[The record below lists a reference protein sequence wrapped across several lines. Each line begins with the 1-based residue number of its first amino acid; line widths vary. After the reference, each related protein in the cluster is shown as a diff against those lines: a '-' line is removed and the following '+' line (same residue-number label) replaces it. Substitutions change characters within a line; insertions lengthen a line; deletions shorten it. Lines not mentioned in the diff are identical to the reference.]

1 MPVNGIQ
8 PIADPVIEPSCRVG
22 RVSPDTTPS
31 KVRTMSLLDVTN
43 RPAANAKATKAGS
56 AIRREIV
63 RSVTHWTDRL
73 FSFTTTRD
81 AGFRFRSGQFTM
93 IGLEVDG
100 RPLMRA
106 YSIASAVY
114 DDRLEFFSI
123 KVPDGP
129 LTSRLQHLAPGM
141 QVLIGQKPTGTLILD
156 GLSAG
161 RRLYLL
167 GTGTG
172 VAPFA
177 SIMRDP
183 ETYER
188 FESVA
193 LVHGCRKVAE
203 TNYSALIVDQLMEDE
218 YLGADARQQLAY
230 YPTVTREAFRNSG
243 RITDLL
249 LSGRLG
255 SDLGY
260 PALDPA
266 LDRVMVCGSQSFN
279 SDLVAYLN
287 ARGFVEGS
295 SGEPAHFVIE
305 KAFVEPK
312 GSGPSARLASAPSEH
327 HG

>member
-1 MPVNGIQ
+1 
-8 PIADPVIEPSCRVG
+8 
-22 RVSPDTTPS
+22 
-31 KVRTMSLLDVTN
+31 MSLLDITGK
-43 RPAANAKATKAGS
+43 PAARQTAANSGKG
-56 AIRREIV
+56 IQCEIV
-63 RSVTHWTDRL
+63 LSVTHWTDRL

-81 AGFRFRSGQFTM
+81 AGLRFRSGQFTM

-114 DDRLEFFSI
+114 DDKLEFFSI

-129 LTSRLQHLAPGM
+129 LTSRLQHLVPGM
-141 QVLIGQKPTGTLILD
+141 QVLIGHKPTGTLVMD
-156 GLSAG
+156 SLSAG

-167 GTGTG
+167 CTGTG

-177 SIMRDP
+177 SIVRDP

-203 TNYSALIVDQLMEDE
+203 TNYSAFVVGQLRENE
-218 YLGADARQQLAY
+218 FLGADARQRLAY
-230 YPTVTREAFRNSG
+230 CPTVTREAFGNNG

-249 LSGRLG
+249 LSGRLS
-255 SDLGY
+255 SDLGH

-266 LDRVMVCGSQSFN
+266 CDRVMLCGSQSFN
-279 SDLVAYLN
+279 SDMVAYLGE
-287 ARGFVEGS
+287 RGFIEGS

-305 KAFVEPK
+305 KAFVEPT
-312 GSGPSARLASAPSEH
+312 GSHLPARHAPTQSED

>member
-1 MPVNGIQ
+1 MPDDGIQ
-8 PIADPVIEPSCRVG
+8 PIADPVVEPTRRVG
-22 RVSPDTTPS
+22 RVSPDMTPS
-31 KVRTMSLLDVTN
+31 KVRTMSLLDATSK
-43 RPAANAKATKAGS
+43 PAASAKSTKAASG
-56 AIRREIV
+56 IRHEIV
-63 RSVTHWTDRL
+63 QSVTHWTDRL
-73 FSFTTTRD
+73 FSFTTTRG

-93 IGLEVDG
+93 IGVEVDG

-106 YSIASAVY
+106 YSIASAAY
-114 DDRLEFFSI
+114 DNRLEFFSI

-129 LTSRLQHLAPGM
+129 LTSRLQHLEPGM
-141 QVLIGQKPTGTLILD
+141 EVLIGQKPTGTLILD

-177 SIMRDP
+177 SIVHNP

-203 TNYSALIVDQLMEDE
+203 TNYSASVIDQLMEDE
-218 YLGADARQQLAY
+218 FLGADARQQLDY
-230 YPTVTREAFRNSG
+230 YPTVTREAFRNGG

-249 LSGRLG
+249 LSGRLN

-266 LDRVMVCGSQSFN
+266 SDRVMVCGSQSFN
-279 SDLVAYLN
+279 DAIVAYLN
-287 ARGFVEGS
+287 KRGFVEGS

-305 KAFVEPK
+305 KAFVEP
-312 GSGPSARLASAPSEH
+312 PPRFAPARGEN

>member
-1 MPVNGIQ
+1 
-8 PIADPVIEPSCRVG
+8 
-22 RVSPDTTPS
+22 
-31 KVRTMSLLDVTN
+31 MSLLDTVN
-43 RPAANAKATKAGS
+43 KLPARAAAANTGNGIHS
-56 AIRREIV
+56 EIV
-63 RSVTHWTDRL
+63 LSVTHWTDRL

-93 IGLEVDG
+93 IGLEVNG

-106 YSIASAVY
+106 YSVASAAY

-129 LTSRLQHLAPGM
+129 LTSRLQHLVPGM
-141 QVLIGQKPTGTLILD
+141 QILVGHKPTGTLVMD
-156 GLSAG
+156 NLSPG

-172 VAPFA
+172 IAPFA
-177 SIMRDP
+177 SIVRDP

-203 TNYSALIVDQLMEDE
+203 TNYSAVVVAHLMNDE
-218 YLGADARQQLAY
+218 FLGANARQRLAY

-249 LSGRLG
+249 LSGKLS
-255 SDLGY
+255 SDLGH
-260 PALDPA
+260 PPLD
-266 LDRVMVCGSQSFN
+266 LVCDRAMVCGSQSFN
-279 SDLVAYLN
+279 SDMVAHLN
-287 ARGFVEGS
+287 ERGFVEGS
-295 SGEPAHFVIE
+295 SDEPAHFVIE

-312 GSGPSARLASAPSEH
+312 GRGLPA
-327 HG
+327 

>member
-1 MPVNGIQ
+1 
-8 PIADPVIEPSCRVG
+8 
-22 RVSPDTTPS
+22 
-31 KVRTMSLLDVTN
+31 MSLLDVTSK
-43 RPAANAKATKAGS
+43 PAASAKAAKTS
-56 AIRREIV
+56 STIRREIV
-63 RSVTHWTDRL
+63 QSVTHWTDRL
-73 FSFTTTRD
+73 FSFTTSRD

-114 DDRLEFFSI
+114 DNRLEFFSI

-129 LTSRLQHLAPGM
+129 LTFRLQHIEPGM
-141 QVLIGQKPTGTLILD
+141 EVLIGQKPTGTLILD

-177 SIMRDP
+177 SIARDP

-203 TNYSALIVDQLMEDE
+203 TNYSALVVDQLMEDE
-218 YLGADARQQLAY
+218 FLGADARQQLVY
-230 YPTVTREAFRNSG
+230 YPTVTRETFRNSG

-249 LSGRLG
+249 LSGNLSSG
-255 SDLGY
+255 LGY

-279 SDLVAYLN
+279 NDIVAYLTE
-287 ARGFVEGS
+287 RGFVEGS

-312 GSGPSARLASAPSEH
+312 GSGLPAQPVAARSGD

>member
-1 MPVNGIQ
+1 MPDDGTQ
-8 PIADPVIEPSCRVG
+8 PIADPVVEPSRRVG
-22 RVSPDTTPS
+22 RVSPDMTPS
-31 KVRTMSLLDVTN
+31 KVRTMSLLDATS
-43 RPAANAKATKAGS
+43 RPAANAKSTKAASG
-56 AIRREIV
+56 IRHEIV
-63 RSVTHWTDRL
+63 QSVTHWTDRL
-73 FSFTTTRD
+73 FSFTTTRN

-93 IGLEVDG
+93 IGVEVDG

-123 KVPDGP
+123 KVSDGP
-129 LTSRLQHLAPGM
+129 LTSRLQHLEPGM
-141 QVLIGQKPTGTLILD
+141 EVLIGQKPTGTLILD

-172 VAPFA
+172 MAPFA
-177 SIMRDP
+177 SIVRDP

-193 LVHGCRKVAE
+193 LVHGCRKAAE
-203 TNYSALIVDQLMEDE
+203 TNYSASVIDQVMEDE
-218 YLGADARQQLAY
+218 FLGAYARQQLDY

-249 LSGRLG
+249 LSGRLK

-266 LDRVMVCGSQSFN
+266 SDRVMVCGSQSFN
-279 SDLVAYLN
+279 SDIVAYLN
-287 ARGFVEGS
+287 KLGFVEGS

-305 KAFVEPK
+305 KAFVD
-312 GSGPSARLASAPSEH
+312 PSPRSAPARSEVTA
-327 HG
+327 

>member
-1 MPVNGIQ
+1 M
-8 PIADPVIEPSCRVG
+8 
-22 RVSPDTTPS
+22 T
-31 KVRTMSLLDVTN
+31 LLDVAQK
-43 RPAANAKATKAGS
+43 PAARTRAANPGKG
-56 AIRREIV
+56 IHCEIV
-63 RSVTHWTDRL
+63 LSVTHWTDRL

-106 YSIASAVY
+106 YSIASADY

-129 LTSRLQHLAPGM
+129 LTSRLQHLVPGM
-141 QVLIGQKPTGTLILD
+141 QVLVGHKPTGTLVMDSL
-156 GLSAG
+156 LPG
-161 RRLYLL
+161 RRVYLL

-172 VAPFA
+172 IAPFA
-177 SIMRDP
+177 SIVRDP

-203 TNYSALIVDQLMEDE
+203 TNYSAVVVAHLMNDQF
-218 YLGADARQQLAY
+218 LGAEARQRLAY

-243 RITDLL
+243 RVTDLL
-249 LSGRLG
+249 LSGKLN
-255 SDLGY
+255 SDLDY
-260 PALDPA
+260 PSLDPA
-266 LDRVMVCGSQSFN
+266 YDRVMLCGSQSFN
-279 SDLVAYLN
+279 SDMVAYLN
-287 ARGFVEGS
+287 ERGFVEGS
-295 SGEPAHFVIE
+295 SDDPAHFVIE

-312 GSGPSARLASAPSEH
+312 DLPARHAPARSED

>member
-1 MPVNGIQ
+1 
-8 PIADPVIEPSCRVG
+8 
-22 RVSPDTTPS
+22 
-31 KVRTMSLLDVTN
+31 MSLLDVTSKS
-43 RPAANAKATKAGS
+43 AASAKATKAAS
-56 AIRREIV
+56 AIPSEIV
-63 RSVTHWTDRL
+63 LSVTHWTDRL

-106 YSIASAVY
+106 YSVASAAY

-141 QVLIGQKPTGTLILD
+141 QILVGHKPTGTLVMD
-156 GLSAG
+156 SLSPG
-161 RRLYLL
+161 RQLYLL
-167 GTGTG
+167 STGTG
-172 VAPFA
+172 IAPFA
-177 SIMRDP
+177 SIVRDP
-183 ETYER
+183 EIYER
-188 FESVA
+188 FGSVA

-203 TNYSALIVDQLMEDE
+203 TNYSAVVVAHLMNDE
-218 YLGADARQQLAY
+218 FLGADARQRLAY

-249 LSGRLG
+249 LSGKLN
-255 SDLGY
+255 SDLGH

-266 LDRVMVCGSQSFN
+266 CDRVMVCGSQDFN
-279 SDLVAYLN
+279 SDMVAYLN
-287 ARGFVEGS
+287 ERGFVEGRS
-295 SGEPAHFVIE
+295 DKPAHFVIE
-305 KAFVEPK
+305 KAFV
-312 GSGPSARLASAPSEH
+312 GPNSLPARRAPARSQD

>member
-1 MPVNGIQ
+1 
-8 PIADPVIEPSCRVG
+8 
-22 RVSPDTTPS
+22 
-31 KVRTMSLLDVTN
+31 MSLLDVTSK
-43 RPAANAKATKAGS
+43 PAASATATKAAGT
-56 AIRREIV
+56 IPCEIV
-63 RSVTHWTDRL
+63 LSVTHWTDRL

-106 YSIASAVY
+106 YSVASAAY

-129 LTSRLQHLAPGM
+129 LTSRLQHLVPGM
-141 QVLIGQKPTGTLILD
+141 QILVGHKPTGTLVTD
-156 GLSAG
+156 SLSPG

-172 VAPFA
+172 IAPFA
-177 SIMRDP
+177 SIVRDP
-183 ETYER
+183 EIYER

-203 TNYSALIVDQLMEDE
+203 TNYSAVVVAHLMNDQF
-218 YLGADARQQLAY
+218 LGAEARQRLAY

-243 RITDLL
+243 RVTDLL
-249 LSGRLG
+249 RSGKLNA
-255 SDLGY
+255 DLDY

-266 LDRVMVCGSQSFN
+266 CDRVMLCGSQSFN
-279 SDLVAYLN
+279 RDMVAYLSE
-287 ARGFVEGS
+287 RGFVEGS
-295 SGEPAHFVIE
+295 SAQPAHFVIE

-312 GSGPSARLASAPSEH
+312 AQPARHAPARSED

>member
-1 MPVNGIQ
+1 
-8 PIADPVIEPSCRVG
+8 
-22 RVSPDTTPS
+22 
-31 KVRTMSLLDVTN
+31 MSLLDVTSK
-43 RPAANAKATKAGS
+43 PAASATATKVAR
-56 AIRREIV
+56 AIPCEIV
-63 RSVTHWTDRL
+63 LSVTHWTDRL
-73 FSFTTTRD
+73 FSFTTTGD

-106 YSIASAVY
+106 YSVASAAY
-114 DDRLEFFSI
+114 DDWLEFFSI

-129 LTSRLQHLAPGM
+129 LTSRLQHLVPGM
-141 QVLIGQKPTGTLILD
+141 QILVGHKPTGTLVMD
-156 GLSAG
+156 SLSPG

-172 VAPFA
+172 IAPFA
-177 SIMRDP
+177 SIVRDP
-183 ETYER
+183 EIYER

-203 TNYSALIVDQLMEDE
+203 TNYSAVVVAHLMNDQF
-218 YLGADARQQLAY
+218 LGAEARQRLAY

-243 RITDLL
+243 RVTDLL
-249 LSGRLG
+249 RSGKLNA
-255 SDLGY
+255 DLDY

-266 LDRVMVCGSQSFN
+266 CDRVMLCGSQSFN
-279 SDLVAYLN
+279 RDMVAYLGE
-287 ARGFVEGS
+287 RGFVEGS
-295 SGEPAHFVIE
+295 SDEPAHFVIE

-312 GSGPSARLASAPSEH
+312 AQPARHAPARSED

>member
-1 MPVNGIQ
+1 M
-8 PIADPVIEPSCRVG
+8 
-22 RVSPDTTPS
+22 T
-31 KVRTMSLLDVTN
+31 LLDVAQK
-43 RPAANAKATKAGS
+43 PAARTRAANPGKG
-56 AIRREIV
+56 IHCEIV
-63 RSVTHWTDRL
+63 LSVTHWTDRL

-106 YSIASAVY
+106 YSIASADY

-129 LTSRLQHLAPGM
+129 LTSRLQHLVPGM
-141 QVLIGQKPTGTLILD
+141 QVLVGHKPTGTLVMDSL
-156 GLSAG
+156 LPG
-161 RRLYLL
+161 RRVYLL

-172 VAPFA
+172 IAPFA
-177 SIMRDP
+177 SIVRDP

-203 TNYSALIVDQLMEDE
+203 TNYSAVVVAHLMNDQF
-218 YLGADARQQLAY
+218 LGAEARQRLAY

-243 RITDLL
+243 RVTDLL
-249 LSGRLG
+249 LSGKLN
-255 SDLGY
+255 SDLDY
-260 PALDPA
+260 PSLDPA
-266 LDRVMVCGSQSFN
+266 YDRVMLCGSQSFN
-279 SDLVAYLN
+279 SDMVAYLN
-287 ARGFVEGS
+287 ERGFVEGS
-295 SGEPAHFVIE
+295 SDDPAHFVIE
-305 KAFVEPK
+305 KAFVEPT
-312 GSGPSARLASAPSEH
+312 GSHLPARHAPTQSED

>member
-1 MPVNGIQ
+1 
-8 PIADPVIEPSCRVG
+8 VIELSRRVG
-22 RVSPDTTPS
+22 RVSPDMTPS
-31 KVRTMSLLDVTN
+31 KVRTMSLLDVTS
-43 RPAANAKATKAGS
+43 RPAASAKSAKAAS
-56 AIRREIV
+56 AIRHEIV

-93 IGLEVDG
+93 IGIEVDG

-114 DDRLEFFSI
+114 DGRLEFFSI

-129 LTSRLQHLAPGM
+129 LTSRLQHLEPGM
-141 QVLIGQKPTGTLILD
+141 EVLIGQKPTGTLILD
-156 GLSAG
+156 GLLAG
-161 RRLYLL
+161 RCLYLL

-172 VAPFA
+172 VAPFV
-177 SIMRDP
+177 SIVRDP

-203 TNYSALIVDQLMEDE
+203 TNYSASVIDQLMEDE
-218 YLGADARQQLAY
+218 FLGADARQQLDY

-249 LSGRLG
+249 LSGELN
-255 SDLGY
+255 SDLGH

-266 LDRVMVCGSQSFN
+266 LDRVMVCGNQSFN
-279 SDLVAYLN
+279 SDIVAYLSE
-287 ARGFVEGS
+287 RGFVEGS

-312 GSGPSARLASAPSEH
+312 GSRLPAQLTPARSED

>member
-1 MPVNGIQ
+1 MLPATGGEPEGYEIWKRHSLRSRTVCYALDRPPFQLHDDPRRRVPVSKRSIHHDRSRSRRTA
-8 PIADPVIEPSCRVG
+8 AD
-22 RVSPDTTPS
+22 
-31 KVRTMSLLDVTN
+31 
-43 RPAANAKATKAGS
+43 A
-56 AIRREIV
+56 
-63 RSVTHWTDRL
+63 
-73 FSFTTTRD
+73 
-81 AGFRFRSGQFTM
+81 
-93 IGLEVDG
+93 
-100 RPLMRA
+100 A

-129 LTSRLQHLAPGM
+129 LTSRLQHLVPGM
-141 QVLIGQKPTGTLILD
+141 QVLIGQKPTGTLLLD

-177 SIMRDP
+177 SIVRAP

-218 YLGADARQQLAY
+218 FLGADACQQLAY
-230 YPTVTREAFRNSG
+230 YPTVTREPFRNSG

-249 LSGRLG
+249 LSGKLG

-260 PALDPA
+260 PTLDPA

-279 SDLVAYLN
+279 SDIVAYLN
-287 ARGFVEGS
+287 ERGFVEGS

-312 GSGPSARLASAPSEH
+312 GSGPSAQLAPARSED